1 MSDFTLDPQ
10 HTLIVGMTGSGKTTF
25 VNRYLLNEPGVACQF
40 IYDDLNRMWPR
51 LLLPCRHTPEQMESS
66 LATRRVAFNP
76 SRILASFGGDPKA
89 AFAWWCEWVFS
100 VCQRGPGK
108 KQVVVPEV
116 WRHCSPNTIP
126 MGLASIA
133 QAGRELG
140 IELVVDTQR
149 PNALHSSITGAVTEV
164 VAFKLMDPLALKAL
178 EGIFMSAG
186 IDTAVEEVSALP
198 PGRFISWNRLSGG
211 RLSGQVF

>member
-1 MSDFTLDPQ
+1 MD
-10 HTLIVGMTGSGKTTF
+10 
-25 VNRYLLNEPGVACQF
+25 AA
-40 IYDDLNRMWPR
+40 
-51 LLLPCRHTPEQMESS
+51 
-66 LATRRVAFNP
+66 LASRWVFFNP
-76 SRILASFGGDPKA
+76 NRIMANFGGDPKA

-100 VCQRGPGK
+100 AAQRGPGK
-108 KQVVVPEV
+108 KQVIVPEV

-178 EGIFMSAG
+178 EGIFLSAG
-186 IDTAVEEVSALP
+186 IEADVAEVSALA
-198 PGRFISWNRLSGG
+198 PGKFIAWNRLSGG
-211 RLSGQVF
+211 RLAGEVF